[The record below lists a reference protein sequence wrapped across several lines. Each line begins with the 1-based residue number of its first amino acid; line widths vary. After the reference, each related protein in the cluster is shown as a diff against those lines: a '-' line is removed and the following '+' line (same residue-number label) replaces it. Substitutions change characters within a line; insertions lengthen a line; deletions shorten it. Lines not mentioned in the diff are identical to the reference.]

1 MVSIKRH
8 CYGGISKF
16 IHISYQPSTRKGR
29 KKKEKKEKEREK
41 KKDSLDVIFLFFKFL
56 IYFLVSNAT
65 LTKEL
70 QEILILGN
78 TFCIFNGEI

>member
-1 MVSIKRH
+1 MVESQNSFISVINQIHVR
-8 CYGGISKF
+8 GGK
-16 IHISYQPSTRKGR
+16 KR
-29 KKKEKKEKEREK
+29 KKRKRKRKK